1 MLFKYKAQSISGEFR
16 EGELDTADK
25 FVLSRELKKQ
35 GLSILTASPAKTGI
49 SFFKRLNE
57 SVSTIKLKE
66 KIFFASNLAEMI
78 SAGLPLSRALGVLER
93 QSENKKLKTTIADIT
108 MTIDQGGTFA
118 SGLAKFP
125 KIFSS
130 VFVAMVGAG
139 EKSGRLPESLKVIS
153 DQLEKTYTLRKK
165 IKGAL
170 VYPCIIII
178 AMTLIA
184 AVMLIYIVPTLA
196 ATFEDIGAE
205 LPFTTKVVIGASD
218 LLASHPII
226 ILLALIAVI
235 YGFLKAIKTTT
246 GKRIFAVVLLKF
258 PVVKNITKEMNSALT
273 ARTLGSL
280 IASGVE
286 MVEALKITEDVLQN
300 PFYKDILREAQIAVP
315 KGSNLSK
322 IFSDWEKYYPPFVS
336 EMVSVGEETGKL
348 SDMLK
353 KLAQFYEDEVDA
365 ATKDLSTIIEPVIMI
380 LVGIAVGFFA
390 LSMIQPIYSIGNSI

>member
-153 DQLEKTYTLRKK
+153 DRLEKTYTLRKK

-280 IASGVE
+280 IASGV
-286 MVEALKITEDVLQN
+286 A
-300 PFYKDILREAQIAVP
+300 
-315 KGSNLSK
+315 
-322 IFSDWEKYYPPFVS
+322 
-336 EMVSVGEETGKL
+336 
-348 SDMLK
+348 
-353 KLAQFYEDEVDA
+353 
-365 ATKDLSTIIEPVIMI
+365 
-380 LVGIAVGFFA
+380 
-390 LSMIQPIYSIGNSI
+390 

>member
-16 EGELDTADK
+16 EGELDAADK

-108 MTIDQGGTFA
+108 LTIDQGGTFA
-118 SGLAKFP
+118 AGLAKFP